1 MSHKLLKNLIF
12 IIVIISAIALFFGF
26 GKLKTK
32 EEYYNNSLDG
42 KKPIGK
48 ISFSVECNTIKDEA
62 EDNIYKSG
70 ILFQDKSLTIYENET
85 VYDVMV
91 RLQKDKKI
99 TMDAEYSELYNSS
112 YVKGLFGLYEFD
124 YGDLSGWIY
133 HVGDI
138 EPSVGCSEWT
148 VKDGDVVRWLY
159 TKDLG
164 RDLK

>member
-12 IIVIISAIALFFGF
+12 GVVIISFIAFFFGF

-32 EEYYNNSLDG
+32 NQYYNNDSND
-42 KKPIGK
+42 KKAIGK
-48 ISFSVECNTIKDEA
+48 ISFSIECNTIKDEA
-62 EDNIYKSG
+62 KDNMYKTG
-70 ILFQDKSLTIYENET
+70 ILFKDNDLVIYEDET

-148 VKDGDVVRWLY
+148 VKDGDIVRWLY